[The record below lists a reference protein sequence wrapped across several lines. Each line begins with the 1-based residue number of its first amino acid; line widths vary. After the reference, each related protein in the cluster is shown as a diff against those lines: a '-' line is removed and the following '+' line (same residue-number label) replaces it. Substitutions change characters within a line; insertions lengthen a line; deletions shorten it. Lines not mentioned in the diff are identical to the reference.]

1 MAVTRSTALLV
12 VLAALV
18 ALPAFAQTPFHE
30 ATGYGFAGVSVDE
43 TASYHNPAGL
53 PLLET
58 FGMNVSPW
66 PSRASLNAVI
76 DGPEGYNEF
85 SAFYAG
91 RDSDRASGWGAGY
104 ISAENGFDEDSFS
117 LGYGQRAGENL
128 TIGASIF
135 YQSLEFEAN
144 PVQAGGDDDTLSV
157 DLGAMYRRQ
166 IALNDWRFGLW
177 LEDISDEYGGPFVQV
192 GAAVQLPAGVE
203 IGATLWDLTD
213 EHDTWLGLG
222 VEWDVP
228 NSGLILR
235 GGAADGD
242 LSLGAAYQFT
252 NFEVGL
258 SFADTDGSDD
268 FITAGVTGS
277 F

>member
-1 MAVTRSTALLV
+1 M
-12 VLAALV
+12 
-18 ALPAFAQTPFHE
+18 
-30 ATGYGFAGVSVDE
+30 
-43 TASYHNPAGL
+43 
-53 PLLET
+53 
-58 FGMNVSPW
+58 
-66 PSRASLNAVI
+66 
-76 DGPEGYNEF
+76 
-85 SAFYAG
+85 
-91 RDSDRASGWGAGY
+91 
-104 ISAENGFDEDSFS
+104 
-117 LGYGQRAGENL
+117 
-128 TIGASIF
+128 
-135 YQSLEFEAN
+135 
-144 PVQAGGDDDTLSV
+144 
-157 DLGAMYRRQ
+157 
-166 IALNDWRFGLW
+166 
-177 LEDISDEYGGPFVQV
+177 
-192 GAAVQLPAGVE
+192 QLPAGVE